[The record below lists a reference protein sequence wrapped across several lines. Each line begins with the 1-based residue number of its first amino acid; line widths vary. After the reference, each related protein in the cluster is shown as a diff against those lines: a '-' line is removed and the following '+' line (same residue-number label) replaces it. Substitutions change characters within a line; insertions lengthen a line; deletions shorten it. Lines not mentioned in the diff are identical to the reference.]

1 MNDLAGKNKIWKGRH
16 GPYLIAEIGGNH
28 EGDFGYAMKLAAQAA
43 SSGVDAVKFQIYT
56 GADLV
61 NRRISPDRYQHFR
74 KFELSIDQYAR
85 LAKVCREKG
94 AEFIASVWD
103 MDSIDSID
111 PYLNKYKI
119 GSGDLTA
126 YPIIEKISRTA
137 KPIILS
143 TGLATLKEVLATVSF
158 IKRINPVYKD
168 GKRLALLQCATLYP
182 SPESEI
188 NLEAMRLLADKT
200 ALTTGYSHH
209 AEDPL
214 ALDVAVVMG
223 AGILEFHFTDTREG
237 KVFRDHKVSLTRPD
251 VAALIER
258 IGRIK
263 NIMGRRVKAPTA
275 TEMRSGHVRSFR
287 RAVYLKTSIDPGRKL
302 TSRDLVVLRPNN
314 GIDSRDYYKLLGKR
328 LTRKKEALS
337 ELNWRDIR

>member
-1 MNDLAGKNKIWKGRH
+1 
-16 GPYLIAEIGGNH
+16 
-28 EGDFGYAMKLAAQAA
+28 
-43 SSGVDAVKFQIYT
+43 
-56 GADLV
+56 
-61 NRRISPDRYQHFR
+61 
-74 KFELSIDQYAR
+74 
-85 LAKVCREKG
+85 
-94 AEFIASVWD
+94 
-103 MDSIDSID
+103 
-111 PYLNKYKI
+111 
-119 GSGDLTA
+119 
-126 YPIIEKISRTA
+126 
-137 KPIILS
+137 
-143 TGLATLKEVLATVSF
+143 
-158 IKRINPVYKD
+158 
-168 GKRLALLQCATLYP
+168 
-182 SPESEI
+182 
-188 NLEAMRLLADKT
+188 MRLLADKT